1 MSLIFATQRVQTSGD
16 WGRGLLRTFWPSGS
30 LWFSHCLGTRH
41 GFGFEF
47 LISMSFPHIV
57 GPRLCF

>member
-1 MSLIFATQRVQTSGD
+1 MALIFVTQRVQTSGD
-16 WGRGLLRTFWPSGS
+16 WGRGLLRMFW
-30 LWFSHCLGTRH
+30 LTLVFSHCLGTQRGF

-47 LISMSFPHIV
+47 LISKSFPHIL